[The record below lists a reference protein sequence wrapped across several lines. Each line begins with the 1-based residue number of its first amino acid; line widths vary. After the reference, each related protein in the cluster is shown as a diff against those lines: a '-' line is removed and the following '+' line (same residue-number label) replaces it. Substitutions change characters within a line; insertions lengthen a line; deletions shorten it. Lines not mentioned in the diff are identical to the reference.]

1 MYKVKCY
8 EEVNKLTAQSCFL
21 YVYSKKYF
29 EKFGRQK
36 QKLP

>member
-1 MYKVKCY
+1 MYKVKYY
-8 EEVNKLTAQSCFL
+8 EEVNKLTAQTCL
-21 YVYSKKYF
+21 LHAYSKKYF